1 MLAIIDDSGAAADL
15 FATTLRSFKEHA
27 QAIASGKAEGDHFT
41 WFLAAEYQWQMEMAC
56 TWLVQSPASRLSSD
70 ERETMRHFLASMPD
84 VRQAIITGRRAVAG
98 QERLLVQED
107 GDCEWADWL
116 AISALPSW
124 NKFTVRT
131 AILLSQLGDPA
142 QNDTEFTPAC

>member
-1 MLAIIDDSGAAADL
+1 MLAITDDSGAAMDRSETA
-15 FATTLRSFKEHA
+15 LRAFKEYA
-27 QAIASGKAEGDHFT
+27 QAIASGRAEGSNFT
-41 WFLAAEYQWQMEMAC
+41 WFLAAEYQWEMEMAC

-84 VRQAIITGRRAVAG
+84 VRRAIIAGRRAVAS
-98 QERLLVQED
+98 QERQLAQED

-142 QNDTEFTPAC
+142 QNDTEFTQAG

>member
-1 MLAIIDDSGAAADL
+1 MLAITDNSGAATDR
-15 FATTLRSFKEHA
+15 FSTTLRTFKEHA
-27 QAIASGKAEGDHFT
+27 QAIASGKAEGDYFT
-41 WFLAAEYQWQMEMAC
+41 WFLAAEYQWEMEIAC
-56 TWLVQSPASRLSSD
+56 TWLIQSPASRLSND

-84 VRQAIITGRRAVAG
+84 VRQAIITGRRAVTG
-98 QERLLVQED
+98 QTRQPARDES
-107 GDCEWADWL
+107 DCEWADWL

-142 QNDTEFTPAC
+142 QNDTEFTPAY